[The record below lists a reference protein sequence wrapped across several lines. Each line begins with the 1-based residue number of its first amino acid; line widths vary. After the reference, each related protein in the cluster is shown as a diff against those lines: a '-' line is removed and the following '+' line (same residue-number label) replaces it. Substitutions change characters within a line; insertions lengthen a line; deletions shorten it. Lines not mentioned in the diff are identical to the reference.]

1 MKMMISVLE
10 YLQDPCGT
18 LSIPYWKA
26 KNLRLP
32 ENMRVVHDR
41 DFPDGG
47 LPNFTDQRYFRLYHD
62 LHSIPCAEQQ
72 DIALVTATEQDV
84 DTIVSVINQCYDD
97 IRVNRQQLIRYRQT
111 PVYCADLWVL
121 AVSRTENICV
131 GAGIADYDREL
142 GELVLE
148 WIQVLPAYRNRKIG
162 QEIVCEL
169 LRRMRGTAKFATV
182 SGQANNPSRPEFL
195 YRKCGF
201 TGTDV
206 WHVLSAK

>member
-1 MKMMISVLE
+1 M
-10 YLQDPCGT
+10 
-18 LSIPYWKA
+18 
-26 KNLRLP
+26 KNLIGGRL
-32 ENMRVVHDR
+32 VDAS
-41 DFPDGG
+41 DGKVIEVTNPATG
-47 LPNFTDQRYFRLYHD
+47 ELIDTVPN
-62 LHSIPCAEQQ
+62 
-72 DIALVTATEQDV
+72 ATEQDV